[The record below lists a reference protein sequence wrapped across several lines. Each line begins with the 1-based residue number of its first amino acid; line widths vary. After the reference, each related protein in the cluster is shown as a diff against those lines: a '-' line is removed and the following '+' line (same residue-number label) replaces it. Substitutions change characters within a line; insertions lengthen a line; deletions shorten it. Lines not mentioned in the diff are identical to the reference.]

1 MIPMLIYEMQ
11 DLSEGLKGFVRRQIS
26 AIMMI
31 KAAVLSSARVLVK
44 AVRSTMILV
53 APAQVEA

>member
-1 MIPMLIYEMQ
+1 MLILEVP
-11 DLSEGLKGFVRRQIS
+11 DLAEGLKVFVRRQIS

-31 KAAVLSSARVLVK
+31 KAAVLSSARVFVK